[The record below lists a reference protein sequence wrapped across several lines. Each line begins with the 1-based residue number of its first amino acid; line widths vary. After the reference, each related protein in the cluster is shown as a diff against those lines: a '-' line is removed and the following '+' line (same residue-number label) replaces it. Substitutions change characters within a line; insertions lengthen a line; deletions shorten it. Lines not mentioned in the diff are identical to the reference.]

1 MSDDQES
8 EETTPKFVTDDE
20 SSLVEYDIRVR
31 SMNSRLSPA
40 QRKALYRFMARQ
52 AQQLSAAMALLLQD
66 DKVVQ
71 ISVVR
76 KSSNSGT
83 VVM

>member
-1 MSDDQES
+1 
-8 EETTPKFVTDDE
+8 
-20 SSLVEYDIRVR
+20 
-31 SMNSRLSPA
+31 MNSRLSPA